1 MGPTHS
7 CNANLSLLESNLS
20 LEIRW
25 LAAILN
31 FAIGDYIQLAKIL
44 SYPLVLKDGPR
55 NMITQTSG
63 SSLARYE
70 LSTISTDCTY
80 EHI

>member
-7 CNANLSLLESNLS
+7 CNANLSLLESSLS

-31 FAIGDYIQLAKIL
+31 FGDYNQIAKIL

-70 LSTISTDCTY
+70 LSTISTTK
-80 EHI
+80 